1 MRRSFRFSEPVEHC
15 EAPSEVHTEVRFD
28 LTCGFV
34 SSQWLALLLLMA
46 GATVSQI
53 SGCEG
58 SMLAAPV
65 NVRGDPQL

>member
-1 MRRSFRFSEPVEHC
+1 MVC
-15 EAPSEVHTEVRFD
+15 IG

-34 SSQWLALLLLMA
+34 FPQWLALLLLMA

-58 SMLAAPV
+58 SVLAAPV
-65 NVRGDPQL
+65 NVRGDSSTLTAVALRVRTRLQ